1 MRTSEIIGYL
11 KSEGYDACC
20 EWINTPPR
28 CMKGIL
34 LC

>member
-20 EWINTPPR
+20 ERLKSKKIY
-28 CMKGIL
+28 KKSK
-34 LC
+34 